1 MKAFESHS
9 EASYYG
15 HQTGMASVVN
25 GRLRCN
31 YVDSQGRVIGYV
43 DEEIDPRFC
52 NAAAVALMKANDS
65 KG

>member
-1 MKAFESHS
+1 
-9 EASYYG
+9 
-15 HQTGMASVVN
+15 MASFVD
-25 GRLRCN
+25 GKLRCN

-52 NAAAVALMKANDS
+52 NAAAIALMKANDS